1 MPLTAT
7 ETEVITAQVITS
19 SENGALQYLKE
30 QGYEMHRA
38 TYYRTLARIEVESGK
53 RLYEI
58 AKYQKERHRARI
70 DKLEVIESLMW
81 KNYHKCDDPAK
92 CVRILKEIREMQV
105 YLSAFDQGTAG
116 VIEEVIKNFGRD
128 SEENYGESISNLF
141 NESKDCSSTTKA
153 S

>member
-7 ETEVITAQVITS
+7 EIQVITAQATTS

-30 QGYEMHRA
+30 QGCEMHRA
-38 TYYRTLARIEVESGK
+38 TYYRTLARINVESRK

-58 AKYQKERHRARI
+58 AKHQKNRHMARI
-70 DKLEVIESLMW
+70 NKLEVIEKLMW
-81 KNYHKCDDPAK
+81 ENYNKCDDPAK
-92 CVRILKEIREMQV
+92 RVRILKEIREMQV

-116 VIEEVIKNFGRD
+116 IIEEVIKNFGRD
-128 SEENYGESISNLF
+128 NEENHGESISNLF
-141 NESKDCSSTTKA
+141 NESKDYSKA

>member
-1 MPLTAT
+1 
-7 ETEVITAQVITS
+7 
-19 SENGALQYLKE
+19 
-30 QGYEMHRA
+30 
-38 TYYRTLARIEVESGK
+38 
-53 RLYEI
+53 
-58 AKYQKERHRARI
+58 
-70 DKLEVIESLMW
+70 MW

-128 SEENYGESISNLF
+128 GEESYGESISNLF
-141 NESKDCSSTTKA
+141 NESKDCRDTAKA

>member
-1 MPLTAT
+1 M
-7 ETEVITAQVITS
+7 EVIMAQAITS
-19 SENGALQYLKE
+19 SENDALQYLKE
-30 QGYEMHRA
+30 NGYEMHRA
-38 TYYRTLARIEVESGK
+38 TYYRTLARIDVESGK

-70 DKLEVIESLMW
+70 DKLEVIEKLMW
-81 KNYHKCDDPAK
+81 KNYNKCDDPAK

-128 SEENYGESISNLF
+128 SEESGGESLSNLF
-141 NESKDCSSTTKA
+141 NESKNSRSSAKV

>member
-19 SENGALQYLKE
+19 SEKGALQYLKE
-30 QGYEMHRA
+30 QGYEMHKA

-70 DKLEVIESLMW
+70 DKLEVIEKLMW
-81 KNYHKCDDPAK
+81 KNYNKCDDSAK

-128 SEENYGESISNLF
+128 SEESRGESLSNLF
-141 NESKDCSSTTKA
+141 NESKNSRSSAKV

>member
-1 MPLTAT
+1 MPLNAT
-7 ETEVITAQVITS
+7 EMEVIMAQSIAS
-19 SENGALQYLKE
+19 SENDALQYLKE
-30 QGYEMHRA
+30 HGYEMHRA
-38 TYYRTLARIEVESGK
+38 TYYRTLGRIDVESGK

-70 DKLEVIESLMW
+70 DKLEVIEKLMW
-81 KNYHKCDDPAK
+81 KNYNKCDDPAK

-128 SEENYGESISNLF
+128 REESYGESLSNLF
-141 NESKDCSSTTKA
+141 NESKNSRVRTKA

>member
-1 MPLTAT
+1 MPLNAK
-7 ETEVITAQVITS
+7 EMEVIIAQVTTS
-19 SENGALQYLKE
+19 SENDALQYLKE
-30 QGYEMHRA
+30 HGYEMHRA
-38 TYYRTLARIEVESGK
+38 TYYKTLARINVESGK

-58 AKYQKERHRARI
+58 AKYQKERYRARI
-70 DKLEVIESLMW
+70 DKLEVIEKLMW
-81 KNYHKCDDPAK
+81 KNYSKCDDPAK

-128 SEENYGESISNLF
+128 SEESCGESLSTLF
-141 NESKDCSSTTKA
+141 NESKDCSKA

>member
-1 MPLTAT
+1 MPLNAT
-7 ETEVITAQVITS
+7 EMEVIMAQDITS
-19 SENGALQYLKE
+19 SENDALQYLKE
-30 QGYEMHRA
+30 HGYEMHRA
-38 TYYRTLARIEVESGK
+38 TYYRTLARIDVESGK

-70 DKLEVIESLMW
+70 DKLEVIEKLMW
-81 KNYHKCDDPAK
+81 KNYNKCDDSAK
-92 CVRILKEIREMQV
+92 WVRILKEIREMQV

-128 SEENYGESISNLF
+128 REESGGESLSSLF
-141 NESKDCSSTTKA
+141 NESKNTRSTAKA